1 MGRGSE
7 RTCIGH
13 IGGLIMSTEEKFILV
28 DNDFIEKGLTLDEA
42 YILGRVRTNADF
54 TNVFHET
61 NEEIAKAMGK
71 SVSSVKR
78 CINSLVKKGYLR
90 KEHNWRCRMLYST
103 SKEDYYRNWNGRV
116 TYLKTMIEQSINGL
130 SSEEKVQRI
139 QEALNRKKPRNE
151 EDIYYR
157 RCKLWQKEMNY
168 LRLVYAW

>member
-1 MGRGSE
+1 
-7 RTCIGH
+7 
-13 IGGLIMSTEEKFILV
+13 MSTEEKFILV

-78 CINSLVKKGYLR
+78 CINNLVKKGYLR

-103 SKEDYYRNWNGRV
+103 SKEDYYRNRDGKEHDNGVFSSMDMDGKV
-116 TYLKTMIEQSINGL
+116 TYLKTMIDQRKFAEQSINGL
-130 SSEEKVQRI
+130 SSEEKVHRI
-139 QEALNRKKPRNE
+139 QEALDRKKPRNE
-151 EDIYYR
+151 EDIY
-157 RCKLWQKEMNY
+157 
-168 LRLVYAW
+168 